1 MPPAVTVAGPDLV
14 TARSADAFTVVLND
28 DVLFVG
34 VGSGVLDDT
43 VALFVIEPPWLG
55 AVTLMVNVVEEPDAQ
70 VARVQVTEA
79 LPALVQV
86 QPPLEALTDTNVTPA
101 GRVSVTETLAAADG
115 PLLDTTSE

>member
-1 MPPAVTVAGPDLV
+1 MVKVV
-14 TARSADAFTVVLND
+14 DAPEFQL
-28 DVLFVG
+28 
-34 VGSGVLDDT
+34 
-43 VALFVIEPPWLG
+43 
-55 AVTLMVNVVEEPDAQ
+55 
-70 VARVQVTEA
+70 ARVQVTDA